1 MKRPLSPQLAVIIAN
16 ISAMFPPGKPET
28 TNNKGQNFLQIQH
41 FLLMLEPRLPLIGC
55 VVCSLESKCQDTVH
69 VCVCLL
75 IIFFAGLKKRKS
87 SIRGL
92 PAERRHAWN
101 VYQHQSVPPITP
113 HTVES
118 LRNPLSGFW
127 WSQLVQVW
135 DVTEGRHRNKEA
147 QLTSFSLSHS
157 AVSPL
162 PPASLSCLKWHR
174 WLL

>member
-1 MKRPLSPQLAVIIAN
+1 MQCKEMKRPLSPQLAVIIAN

-41 FLLMLEPRLPLIGC
+41 FLLMLKPRLPLIGC

-92 PAERRHAWN
+92 PAERRHA
-101 VYQHQSVPPITP
+101 QLERMFTSI
-113 HTVES
+113 S
-118 LRNPLSGFW
+118 LYHPSHHILLSPCETH
-127 WSQLVQVW
+127 SLVS
-135 DVTEGRHRNKEA
+135 DGHN
-147 QLTSFSLSHS
+147 
-157 AVSPL
+157 
-162 PPASLSCLKWHR
+162 
-174 WLL
+174 